1 MEDRILGEKLHYY
14 CSSSEGEE
22 EEDKDDVQVAED
34 GFDVDKSRNTQ
45 ADKIAERAYMEGPRA
60 HNTGIKGVKEDA
72 RAYRRYILEK
82 EQEKF
87 DELAKAAG
95 RFVLND
101 PAKSD
106 EFDLDEDEEFMA
118 AYRDKRMME
127 MKEKATPR
135 FGRII
140 ELTERD
146 YCDTIDN
153 AHSST
158 DVVVFIYEDHIAACR
173 AYMEYLPRIAQE
185 FPKCMICHIRASRAK
200 MSANFIKRGLP
211 CFIAY
216 KGGDVKK
223 AWVNIRDTIG
233 DDAEYDVLVDG
244 MQDNSVLPYN

>member
-1 MEDRILGEKLHYY
+1 L
-14 CSSSEGEE
+14 
-22 EEDKDDVQVAED
+22 
-34 GFDVDKSRNTQ
+34 
-45 ADKIAERAYMEGPRA
+45 
-60 HNTGIKGVKEDA
+60 
-72 RAYRRYILEK
+72 
-82 EQEKF
+82 
-87 DELAKAAG
+87 LAFEPTKT
-95 RFVLND
+95 RCTITLNSTIIFTSD

-173 AYMEYLPRIAQE
+173 AYV
-185 FPKCMICHIRASRAK
+185 C
-200 MSANFIKRGLP
+200 
-211 CFIAY
+211 
-216 KGGDVKK
+216 
-223 AWVNIRDTIG
+223 VN
-233 DDAEYDVLVDG
+233 
-244 MQDNSVLPYN
+244 